1 MEIAIVGAGR
11 VGTAIGVRLRAAGH
25 RIVAVTGRGATAE
38 RAAMFLPGVPVLT
51 PNEAVAGADV
61 VVVAVPDDAV
71 AATVAGLA
79 TACRPGTWVVHCSG
93 ALGLAV
99 LDAAGDLGARRL
111 AVHPL
116 QTFPD
121 VQRAIEELPGC
132 AAAITADDEEGYAV
146 GERLANDLGAR
157 PFRLSDEARP
167 LYHAAAVLASNDL
180 VTLSGLAARAFELA
194 GVPDPTGAM
203 QPLQRAT
210 VENVGRLGPAAAL
223 TGPAVRGDAG
233 TVARNLEALA
243 AQLPEAVPVYVV
255 LARATLDLAVIGGR
269 LDPERRVDVQE
280 VLDRWS

>member
-1 MEIAIVGAGR
+1 MDIAIVGAGR
-11 VGTAIGVRLRAAGH
+11 VGTAIGVRLAAAGH
-25 RIVAVTGRGATAE
+25 RIVGVTGREATVE

-51 PNEAVAGADV
+51 PDEAVSGADV
-61 VVVAVPDDAV
+61 AVVAVPDDAV

-79 TACRPGTWVVHCSG
+79 AACRPGSWVVHCSG
-93 ALGLAV
+93 ALGLAA
-99 LDAAGDLGARRL
+99 LDAAADLGARRL

-132 AAAITADDEEGYAV
+132 VAAVTADDEDGYAV
-146 GERLANDLGAR
+146 GQRLATDLGAR

-210 VENVGRLGPAAAL
+210 VENVGRLGAAAAL
-223 TGPAVRGDAG
+223 TGPAVRGDSG

-243 AQLPEAVPVYVV
+243 SRLPEAVPVYVV
-255 LARATLDLAVIGGR
+255 LARATLDLAVIAGR
-269 LDPERRVDVQE
+269 LDPERRAAVQE